1 MKIRKLTNR
10 QYKTTTIILDDIASK
25 PDRNGKE
32 HIIVKSEDKRYFTN
46 FKMIWD
52 KLNIPVESLVKGD
65 KLEVTYVEKVY
76 NGKLYNNF
84 IKVKF
89 IERPSL
95 VAALAKMPDEGRTE
109 AEELV
114 ADLDV

>member
-1 MKIRKLTNR
+1 MTIKRLSNR
-10 QYKTTTIILDDIASK
+10 PCKTTTIILDGIASK
-25 PDRNGKE
+25 PDKNGKE
-32 HIIVKSEDKRYFTN
+32 HIIIKSEDKRYFTN
-46 FKMIWD
+46 FKGTWD
-52 KLNIPVESLVKGD
+52 KLDIPVESLEKGD

-95 VAALAKMPDEGRTE
+95 VAALAKMPDDGKTE
-109 AEELV
+109 AQKLV
-114 ADLDV
+114 DEIDV